1 MPKASDLDLELLN
14 FLPNSIDGF
23 IKFALICAVVWVLY
37 KIYEKKRW
45 S

>member
-14 FLPNSIDGF
+14 FLPSSIDSF
-23 IKFALICAVVWVLY
+23 IKFAVLSVVVLVLY

-45 S
+45 N